1 MVLDILLQL
10 NNSLMVAINN
20 RQQQQPAAVDT
31 SQEGMVL
38 HRHSHQVPHIAKVV
52 HISKVGI
59 PKLDMGSRRVIL
71 PHNQQIHRT
80 NNHPALDS
88 MVARHNLVTNRV
100 DTKGMVAVVTHHP
113 VQLSLLG
120 MVRAMVVSLEGIHN
134 QAVQVVINLAATSNS
149 MVDDPTR
156 EMVVM
161 AEETEVMVVVIVA
174 VVVVVVAVVIIVVV
188 VVVIA
193 MATVVVVMVVVVVI
207 EIVDMVIKE
216 DMEGM
221 YPFFTSIKGL
231 MYFCRLFS
239 PSVLKL
245 ELKTCFSV
253 LNFVRWF

>member
-20 RQQQQPAAVDT
+20 RQQQQLAAVDT
-31 SQEGMVL
+31 NQEGMVL

-80 NNHPALDS
+80 NNHPALDN

-100 DTKGMVAVVTHHP
+100 DTKGMVVVVTHHP

-120 MVRAMVVSLEGIHN
+120 MVKAMVVSLEGILN

-156 EMVVM
+156 EMVAMV
-161 AEETEVMVVVIVA
+161 EETEVMVVVIVA
-174 VVVVVVAVVIIVVV
+174 AVVVVAVVIIVVV
-188 VVVIA
+188 VVIA
-193 MATVVVVMVVVVVI
+193 MVTVVVVMVVVVVI

-221 YPFFTSIKGL
+221 YPFFTSIKCL
-231 MYFCRLFS
+231 VYFCRLFS

-253 LNFVRWF
+253 LSFVRWF